1 MTADD
6 SNHRPSTTVHVIIT
20 CSNQKS
26 RPIPARLQLGQVPG
40 RSAAERARKWIT
52 RLSQTRDTPQ
62 VAALDLYAGEHWS
75 VARRYPAL
83 HKPEEDIR
91 LWACSVGYGLIPTE
105 APIMPYH
112 ATLTQGQADSVPGAA
127 ASWWSLLSDWHGPE
141 PQHPRSIR
149 ALVAAD
155 PAAVFMFVLS
165 KSYLRACGAD
175 IAAACEYI
183 ADPDRLLIVSAGA
196 RLRGDLAAFAVP
208 ADARLQAHYGGTR
221 RALNARIG
229 ADLLSTGIRSKEE
242 AAGHLARLLAAQ
254 PPIPRYDRKKQSDRE
269 ILDIIAA
276 DWPRRRPH
284 QPIACCASSGMPD
297 SPANSTVSL
306 GCTAASWKPR
316 RDRLHPPLVALKRRP
331 LRVTV
336 KYGRPKR
343 SRCGGGAQSIRHS
356 GPSRRRRSGT

>member
-1 MTADD
+1 MTEGD
-6 SNHRPSTTVHVIIT
+6 SHHRPLATVHVIIT

-52 RLSQTRDTPQ
+52 RLSQTGDAPQ
-62 VAALDLYAGEHWS
+62 VAALELYAGEHWS

-91 LWACSVGYGLIPTE
+91 LWACSVGYGLIPAE

-112 ATLTQGQADSVPGAA
+112 ATLTPGQADSVPGAA
-127 ASWWSLLSDWHGPE
+127 ASWWSLLSEWHGPA

-183 ADPDRLLIVSAGA
+183 ADLDRLLIVSAGA
-196 RLRGDLAAFAVP
+196 RLQGDLAAFAVP
-208 ADARLQAHYGGTR
+208 ADARLQAHFGGTR

-229 ADLLSTGIRSKEE
+229 AHLLSTGIRSKEE
-242 AAGHLARLLAAQ
+242 ATGHLARLLAAQ
-254 PPIPRYDRKKQSDRE
+254 PPIRRYDRKKQSDRE
-269 ILDIIAA
+269 ISRHHRGPPGPGAGHTSQSHAA
-276 DWPRRRPH
+276 RVPGCRTCLRAAPFHPAVPQRRGIHVVTAVTHRPRSEAARTAGDR
-284 QPIACCASSGMPD
+284 AGRSSKAPE
-297 SPANSTVSL
+297 
-306 GCTAASWKPR
+306 
-316 RDRLHPPLVALKRRP
+316 
-331 LRVTV
+331 
-336 KYGRPKR
+336 
-343 SRCGGGAQSIRHS
+343 
-356 GPSRRRRSGT
+356 GT